1 MSGDIG
7 FEGIE
12 LNRSNL
18 DGPVTLIN
26 AFTVPPGESER
37 FLTRWRDNVRAMSG
51 QPGFIRAVMY
61 RALDESVETAFV
73 NVAEWESGKALDAA
87 REDPGWRAAVHRILD
102 DPELHIIARPIDYR
116 VELDVRP
123 GDEV

>member
-7 FEGIE
+7 FEGIK
-12 LNRSNL
+12 LNRSGL

-26 AFTVPPGESER
+26 TFVVPVPETDR
-37 FLTRWRDNVRAMSG
+37 FLMRWRDNVRAMSV
-51 QPGFIRAVMY
+51 QPGFVRAVMY
-61 RALDESVETAFV
+61 RGLDDGSEPRFV
-73 NVAEWESGKALDAA
+73 NIADWESGKALDAA
-87 REDPGWRAAVHRILD
+87 REDPEWRAAVHRILD
-102 DPELHIIARPIDYR
+102 DPELHVIARPVDYR